1 MMMVV
6 VRKVQQKGVVLSYIC
21 SNFIAFSVC
30 LFVCFLSSLVIEFEK
45 RSVIVMMMM
54 YAFFFFKSVP

>member
-30 LFVCFLSSLVIEFEK
+30 LFLSSLVIEFEK

-54 YAFFFFKSVP
+54 MLFKSVP